1 MKAVNWRYPALLI
14 ALIWST
20 WLGYTFPDSWQV
32 IEQHWQVTLTM
43 VVGSFIA
50 GATSEG
56 GGAIAFPVFTKV
68 LHIAPQDA
76 KVFSLAIQSV
86 GMVMAGLC
94 IVLLRIA
101 VEWRVILWASLGGV
115 IGIVIGTAVL
125 APLIAPA
132 MTKML
137 FTAMIGSFAVTLF
150 FSRNNKKHNQQQLPA
165 YNLREKTILLLT
177 GATGGCM
184 SGLVGNGIDIV
195 SFSIMVVLFRL
206 CERIATPTSVILM
219 AINAVVGF
227 ALHGLV
233 IGGFTAEVQSYW
245 LAAIPVVIIGAPLGA
260 FFCTRL
266 SNSAIVDILLML
278 ITLEVISSLLLIEF
292 SAIMFYVSFTMFVL
306 FALGYYRLSKV
317 LVYCS
322 Q

>member
-1 MKAVNWRYPALLI
+1 
-14 ALIWST
+14 
-20 WLGYTFPDSWQV
+20 
-32 IEQHWQVTLTM
+32 
-43 VVGSFIA
+43 
-50 GATSEG
+50 
-56 GGAIAFPVFTKV
+56 
-68 LHIAPQDA
+68 
-76 KVFSLAIQSV
+76 
-86 GMVMAGLC
+86 
-94 IVLLRIA
+94 LRIA